1 MSIKAR
7 LKSCVPLLD
16 DLLRYNP
23 WSQGA
28 LSLIHWLIAALT
40 PPHRASWLSRA
51 CAAAR
56 CAPSAVWME
65 AIEGWMLRRLDALTP
80 ETLWSWQ
87 PQEKSVVEVNKAAIL
102 KLPSI
107 DEKGVVFVSFE
118 SQWEKLLA
126 LGPKRLAAFASEYDL
141 VVAPTWS
148 PPHSVTNLVFP
159 RLFPGALPCT
169 ISNLLD
175 LQIFPRLH
183 SSYLPVELFA
193 SSWVHPELYQPR
205 ARIDRDIDLLMVA
218 NFGRYKRHHVLF
230 AALARIPREKRPRV
244 VLVGQP
250 HGSRTADVLL
260 QEMDDYGVRDCITL
274 RSRISDA
281 EVVDI
286 LCRSKAALITSLREG
301 SCVAVVESMMA
312 DTPLALLK
320 GAHIGSSAFLNEQT
334 GRWLDEDK
342 LHIQLPQFIAEA
354 GSFSP
359 RRWLLENGVECHAS
373 TQTLNQHLRVRA
385 AASGIP
391 WTTDLAEHHWR
402 PDPILLDANFRAK
415 AGAEAARLRQTLGL
429 HIPITGYE
437 A

>member
-7 LKSCVPLLD
+7 LKSYAPLVD
-16 DLLRYNP
+16 DLLRYNM

-28 LSLIHWLIAALT
+28 LSLVHWLLAVLT
-40 PPHRASWLSRA
+40 PAHRVAWLVRA

-56 CAPSAVWME
+56 CAPSNLWME
-65 AIEGWMLRRLDALTP
+65 AIEAWMLRRLDALP
-80 ETLWSWQ
+80 REILWSWQ
-87 PQEKSVVEVNKAAIL
+87 PEEKAAVEVNKAAIL
-102 KLPSI
+102 KLPSGG
-107 DEKGVVFVSFE
+107 EKGVVFVSFE

-126 LGPKRLAAFASEYDL
+126 LGPKRLEAFAAEYEL

-159 RLFPGALPCT
+159 RLFPGPLPCT
-169 ISNLLD
+169 ISNRLD

-183 SSYLPVELFA
+183 SGYKPVELFA
-193 SSWVHPELYQPR
+193 SSWVNSALYQPR
-205 ARIDRDIDLLMVA
+205 PRADRDIDLLMVA

-230 AALARIPREKRPRV
+230 AALARIPREKRPQV

-250 HGSRTADVLL
+250 HGERTAEVLL
-260 QEMDDYGVRDCITL
+260 QEMDDYGVRECITL

-286 LCRSKAALITSLREG
+286 LCRSKVALITSLREG

-334 GRWLDEDK
+334 GRWLDEDA
-342 LHIQLPQFIAEA
+342 LHLQLPLFIAEA
-354 GSFSP
+354 ESFSP
-359 RRWLLENGVECHAS
+359 RSWLLAHGVECHAS
-373 TQTLNQHLRVRA
+373 TRVLSAHLHALASVSGA
-385 AASGIP
+385 A
-391 WTTDLAEHHWR
+391 WTCDLAEHHWR
-402 PDPILLDANFRAK
+402 PDPVILDPDFRAK
-415 AGAEAARLRQTLGL
+415 AGAEAQRLHQTLGL
-429 HIPITGYE
+429 KIPITGYE
-437 A
+437 E